1 MERRR
6 ILGSEVES
14 VMNEE
19 WKLIKALTAEDKPN
33 NNNEITVAVDNN
45 GEPFSVNEIYMRI
58 HKCERQVASYNG
70 ISIEKNKTIG
80 ELRGNFPMEVFIKN
94 VAGFWRCFYIP
105 YGGTYSPGT
114 LTSWGA
120 FHPGYAVTKEDVSEI
135 KTINIGYVK
144 SIEAEIYGR

>member
-6 ILGSEVES
+6 TLGSEVAE
-14 VMNEE
+14 MEKE
-19 WKLIKALTAEDKPN
+19 WKLLKTLASSDVN
-33 NNNEITVAVDNN
+33 SNNEISITTDNDGN
-45 GEPFSVNEIYMRI
+45 PFSVNEIYMRI
-58 HKCERQVASYNG
+58 YKCERQTASYNS

-105 YGGTYSPGT
+105 YNGTYSSGT
-114 LTSWGA
+114 LMSWGA
-120 FHPGYAVTKEDVSEI
+120 FHSGYAVTKEDVSEI

>member
-1 MERRR
+1 
-6 ILGSEVES
+6 
-14 VMNEE
+14 MNEE

-58 HKCERQVASYNG
+58 HKCERQVASYND

>member
-1 MERRR
+1 MEK
-6 ILGSEVES
+6 
-14 VMNEE
+14 E
-19 WKLIKALTAEDKPN
+19 WKLLKTLASSDVN
-33 NNNEITVAVDNN
+33 SNNEISITTDNGGN
-45 GEPFSVNEIYMRI
+45 PFSVNEIYMRI
-58 HKCERQVASYNG
+58 YKCERQTASYNG
-70 ISIEKNKTIG
+70 ISIEKNKAIG

-120 FHPGYAVTKEDVSEI
+120 FHTGFAVTKEDVPEI
-135 KTINIGYVK
+135 KVINIGYVK

>member
-6 ILGSEVES
+6 TLGSVVAE
-14 VMNEE
+14 MGKE
-19 WKLIKALTAEDKPN
+19 WKLLKTLTSSDADSN
-33 NNNEITVAVDNN
+33 GDIHITTDNDGN
-45 GEPFSVNEIYMRI
+45 PFSVNEIYMRI
-58 HKCERQVASYNG
+58 YKCERHVASYNG
-70 ISIEKNKTIG
+70 ISIEKNKSIG

-120 FHPGYAVTKEDVSEI
+120 FHPGFAVTKEDVPEI
-135 KTINIGYVK
+135 KVINIGYVK

>member
-6 ILGSEVES
+6 TLGSEAIE
-14 VMNEE
+14 MEKE
-19 WKLIKALTAEDKPN
+19 WKLLKTLASSDVN
-33 NNNEITVAVDNN
+33 SNNEISITTDNGGN
-45 GEPFSVNEIYMRI
+45 PFSVNEIYMRI
-58 HKCERQVASYNG
+58 YKCERQGTSYNG
-70 ISIEKNKTIG
+70 ISIGKNKTIG
-80 ELRGNFPMEVFIKN
+80 ELRGNFPMEAFIKN

-120 FHPGYAVTKEDVSEI
+120 FHPGFAVTKEDVPEI
-135 KTINIGYVK
+135 KVINIGYVK

>member
-6 ILGSEVES
+6 TLGNEVAE
-14 VMNEE
+14 MEKE
-19 WKLIKALTAEDKPN
+19 WKLLKTLASSDVN
-33 NNNEITVAVDNN
+33 SNNEISITTDNDGN
-45 GEPFSVNEIYMRI
+45 PFSVNEIYMRI
-58 HKCERQVASYNG
+58 YKCERQNAAYNG
-70 ISIEKNKTIG
+70 ISIGKNKTIG

-105 YGGTYSPGT
+105 YNGTYSSGT
-114 LTSWGA
+114 LMSWGA
-120 FHPGYAVTKEDVSEI
+120 FHSGYAVTKEDVSEI

>member
-6 ILGSEVES
+6 TLGSEAIE
-14 VMNEE
+14 MEKE
-19 WKLIKALTAEDKPN
+19 WKLLKTLASSDVN
-33 NNNEITVAVDNN
+33 SNNEISITTDNDGN
-45 GEPFSVNEIYMRI
+45 PFSVNEIYMRI
-58 HKCERQVASYNG
+58 YKCERQVASYNG
-70 ISIEKNKTIG
+70 ISIEKNKSIG

-120 FHPGYAVTKEDVSEI
+120 FHTGFAVTKEDVPEI
-135 KTINIGYVK
+135 KVINIGYVK

>member
-1 MERRR
+1 
-6 ILGSEVES
+6 
-14 VMNEE
+14 MNEE

>member
-14 VMNEE
+14 AMNEE

-70 ISIEKNKTIG
+70 ISIEKNKIIG

>member
-6 ILGSEVES
+6 TLGSEAIE
-14 VMNEE
+14 MEKE
-19 WKLIKALTAEDKPN
+19 WKLLKTLASSDVN
-33 NNNEITVAVDNN
+33 SNNEISITTDNDGN
-45 GEPFSVNEIYMRI
+45 PFSVNEIYMRI
-58 HKCERQVASYNG
+58 YKCERQVASYNG
-70 ISIEKNKTIG
+70 ISIEKNKSIG

-120 FHPGYAVTKEDVSEI
+120 FHTGFAVTKEDVPEI
-135 KTINIGYVK
+135 KVINIGYVK
-144 SIEAEIYGR
+144 SIETEIYGR

>member
-6 ILGSEVES
+6 TLGSEAIE
-14 VMNEE
+14 MEKE
-19 WKLIKALTAEDKPN
+19 WKLLKTLASSDVN
-33 NNNEITVAVDNN
+33 SNN
-45 GEPFSVNEIYMRI
+45 GISITTDNDGNPFSVNEIYMRI
-58 HKCERQVASYNG
+58 YKCERQVASYNG
-70 ISIEKNKTIG
+70 ISIEKNKSIG

-120 FHPGYAVTKEDVSEI
+120 FHTGFAVTKEDVPEI
-135 KTINIGYVK
+135 KVINIGCQTILY
-144 SIEAEIYGR
+144 

>member
-6 ILGSEVES
+6 TLGSEVME
-14 VMNEE
+14 MEKE
-19 WKLIKALTAEDKPN
+19 WKLLKTLASSDAN
-33 NNNEITVAVDNN
+33 SNNEISITTDNDGN
-45 GEPFSVNEIYMRI
+45 PFSVNEIYMRI
-58 HKCERQVASYNG
+58 YKCERQVASYNG
-70 ISIEKNKTIG
+70 ISIGKNKTIG

-120 FHPGYAVTKEDVSEI
+120 FHPGFAETKEDVPEI
-135 KTINIGYVK
+135 KVINIGYVK

>member
-6 ILGSEVES
+6 TLGSEVAE
-14 VMNEE
+14 MEKE
-19 WKLIKALTAEDKPN
+19 WKLLKTLTSNDVDSN
-33 NNNEITVAVDNN
+33 GVISITTDNDGN
-45 GEPFSVNEIYMRI
+45 PFSVNEIYMRI

-70 ISIEKNKTIG
+70 ISIGKNKTIG

-120 FHPGYAVTKEDVSEI
+120 FHPGFAVTKEDVPEI
-135 KTINIGYVK
+135 KVINIGYVL
-144 SIEAEIYGR
+144 SLIHI

>member
-6 ILGSEVES
+6 TLGSEAIE
-14 VMNEE
+14 MEKE
-19 WKLIKALTAEDKPN
+19 WKLLKTLASSDAN
-33 NNNEITVAVDNN
+33 SNNEISITTDNDGN
-45 GEPFSVNEIYMRI
+45 PFSVNEIYMRI
-58 HKCERQVASYNG
+58 YKCERQVASYNN
-70 ISIEKNKTIG
+70 ISIGKNKSIG

-120 FHPGYAVTKEDVSEI
+120 FHPGYVVTKEDVPEI
-135 KTINIGYVK
+135 KVINIGYIK
-144 SIEAEIYGR
+144 SIEVEIYGR

>member
-6 ILGSEVES
+6 TLGSEVAE
-14 VMNEE
+14 MEKE
-19 WKLIKALTAEDKPN
+19 WKLLKTLASSDVN
-33 NNNEITVAVDNN
+33 SNNEISITTDNDGN
-45 GEPFSVNEIYMRI
+45 PFSVNEIYMRI
-58 HKCERQVASYNG
+58 YKCERQTASYNG
-70 ISIEKNKTIG
+70 ISIGKNKTIG

-105 YGGTYSPGT
+105 YSGTYSSGT
-114 LTSWGA
+114 LMSWGA
-120 FHPGYAVTKEDVSEI
+120 FRSGYAVTKEDVSEI

>member
-6 ILGSEVES
+6 TLGSEVME
-14 VMNEE
+14 MEKE
-19 WKLIKALTAEDKPN
+19 WKLLKTLASSDVN
-33 NNNEITVAVDNN
+33 SNNEISITTDNDGN
-45 GEPFSVNEIYMRI
+45 PFSVNEIYMRI
-58 HKCERQVASYNG
+58 YKCERQVASYND
-70 ISIEKNKTIG
+70 ISIGKNKTIG

-120 FHPGYAVTKEDVSEI
+120 FHPGFAVTKEDVPEI
-135 KTINIGYVK
+135 KVINIGYVK